1 MPIKIDVKTII
12 SERACKI
19 ISLQAL
25 FWYNFYLSLLKK
37 IALLCMKY
45 IVETGERTS
54 AAVASKAMSG
64 TEIFHGTFIRFVF
77 LILCKFRT
85 GQNL

>member
-1 MPIKIDVKTII
+1 
-12 SERACKI
+12 
-19 ISLQAL
+19 
-25 FWYNFYLSLLKK
+25 
-37 IALLCMKY
+37 MKY